1 MYFYIGK
8 RINMIIA
15 FANNKGGVGKT
26 TSAVHLAACLQLIAP
41 TLLLDGDDT
50 RNATAWSQ
58 KGEGF
63 PFKVASIEQAAKLSR
78 HYEHT
83 IIDTGQRPSED
94 ELKALMEGCD
104 LLIIPAVPAGLDN
117 DGLSLTINTLRKMK
131 NDAFRVLLTKVPP
144 PPEPQGRELR
154 AALLSEGVPLFSVD
168 IPRLNIFDKAV
179 EAGTTVNKLVVP
191 KKDAPRA
198 ARAWGAYQ
206 TVAKEVLSHGK

>member
-1 MYFYIGK
+1 
-8 RINMIIA
+8 MIIA

-154 AALLSEGVPLFSVD
+154 AALLAEGVPLFSVD

>member
-1 MYFYIGK
+1 
-8 RINMIIA
+8 MIIA

-26 TSAVHLAACLQLIAP
+26 TSAVHLAACLQLTAS

-58 KGEGF
+58 KGDGF

-78 HYEHT
+78 NYEHT

-154 AALLSEGVPLFSVD
+154 AALLAEGVPLFSVD